1 MAERATASET
11 KPARRRGRPAILS
24 RDAVLQ
30 AALEAS
36 AADPLNLVS
45 VTNVARRLNVTSMAI
60 YKYFGSRDELL
71 QALSA
76 KLFEDFSPETPAGLA
91 PIERIECWLR
101 ALRAQFLRNKQ
112 LINLLSWD
120 GGQISLAWENHAG
133 VMFEALR
140 DIGFEGDEFAE
151 TALWIFI
158 SGMSAIVYE
167 VRARLTESSSPY
179 VPDYASLTK
188 QSAGGR
194 TLLTRFLERPDHHDR
209 LFEFQIQRI
218 VGSLRNLV
226 SAREGGL

>member
-1 MAERATASET
+1 MVEQAPAGEGKA
-11 KPARRRGRPAILS
+11 ARRRGRPAVLS

-76 KLFEDFSPETPAGLA
+76 KLFEDFSPEIRAGMA

-112 LINLLSWD
+112 LINLLAWD
-120 GGQISLAWENHAG
+120 SGQISLAWENHAG
-133 VMFEALR
+133 IMFEALQ
-140 DIGFEGDEFAE
+140 DMGFDGDEFAE
-151 TALWIFI
+151 TAHWIFI
-158 SGMSAIVYE
+158 SGTSAIVYE
-167 VRARLTESSSPY
+167 VRARLTESSSSY

-188 QSAGGR
+188 QSAQGR
-194 TLLTRFLERPDHHDR
+194 ALITRFLERPDHHDR

-218 VGSLRNLV
+218 VGSLGSLV
-226 SAREGGL
+226 SAREGRP